1 MRLLSRSRSLLLA
14 AAMCAVPF
22 ASLVS
27 STAEAA
33 GPTELKKIAVVDI
46 QRCLLETKQGQ
57 SGTKDLEKAL
67 SRSQAKLERA
77 QRDLQK
83 QVADLQ
89 AKAAML
95 SQEEGMC
102 RQEELMRKEQEL
114 QQLIQDQQTKLA
126 EKEAQLMDKVYRNVA
141 KIVKTIAKEEGIQIV
156 LVRSPM
162 SVLYA
167 NPKIDLTNKVIV
179 AYDKKYK

>member
-1 MRLLSRSRSLLLA
+1 MRHFRSTRSLTLA
-14 AAMCAVPF
+14 AALCAAPLL
-22 ASLVS
+22 SMVS
-27 STAEAA
+27 TSAEAA
-33 GPTELKKIAVVDI
+33 APSELKKIAVVDI

-57 SGTKDLEKAL
+57 AGTKDLEKTLA
-67 SRSQAKLERA
+67 RSQAKLERA

-89 AKAAML
+89 AKASML
-95 SQEEGMC
+95 SQQEGMR

-114 QQLIQDQQTKLA
+114 QQLVQEQQTKLA

-141 KIVKTIAKEEGIQIV
+141 KIVKAMATAEGIQIV

>member
-1 MRLLSRSRSLLLA
+1 M
-14 AAMCAVPF
+14 
-22 ASLVS
+22 ASAP
-27 STAEAA
+27 AEAA
-33 GPTELKKIAVVDI
+33 APAELKKIAVVDI

-57 SGTKDLEKAL
+57 AGTKDLEKQLA
-67 SRSQAKLERA
+67 RSQAKLDRA

-83 QVADLQ
+83 QVSDLQ

-95 SQEEGMC
+95 SQQEAMR
-102 RQEELMRKEQEL
+102 RQEELIRKEQEL

-126 EKEAQLMDKVYRNVA
+126 EKEAQLMDKIYRNVS
-141 KIVKTIAKEEGIQIV
+141 KIVKTMAAQEGIQVV
-156 LVRSPM
+156 LVRSPL

-179 AYDKKYK
+179 AYDKKFK

>member
-1 MRLLSRSRSLLLA
+1 MLA
-14 AAMCAVPF
+14 AALCAAPLLSV
-22 ASLVS
+22 AS
-27 STAEAA
+27 STAQAG
-33 GPTELKKIAVVDI
+33 GPTGLKKLAVVDI

-57 SGTKDLEKAL
+57 AGTRTLEKAL
-67 SRSQAKLERA
+67 ARTQAKLERA

-95 SQEEGMC
+95 SQQEGMR

-114 QQLIQDQQTKLA
+114 QQLIQESQAKLA
-126 EKEAQLMDKVYRNVA
+126 EKESQLMDKVYRNVSN
-141 KIVKTIAKEEGIQIV
+141 IVRTMAKEDGIQIV

-167 NPKIDLTNKVIV
+167 NPKIDLTNKVIT
-179 AYDKKYK
+179 AYDKKFK